1 MSRVTMIH
9 HINIQVSDREK
20 TQEWYEKVLGAEF
33 LDRGP
38 TLNRQQLQFRIGN
51 SEVHTNDT
59 PNPIQ
64 VATVH
69 FAAEIADWDE
79 LIAHLDELGI
89 PYSTALRRPP
99 GSEEKSSWERR
110 EYSGNHY
117 TYVTDPNGNIIEL
130 VHHPLGIADSHGNKV
145 EIAHNADS
153 LKWVK
158 RAEYDDSR

>member
-9 HINIQVSDREK
+9 HINIQVRDREK
-20 TQEWYEKVLGAEF
+20 TREWYEKVLGAEF

-51 SEVHTNDT
+51 AEVHTNDA
-59 PNPIQ
+59 PNPVQ
-64 VATVH
+64 VPAVH

-79 LIAHLDELGI
+79 LITHLDELGV

-99 GSEEKSSWERR
+99 GSEDKSSWGKR

-130 VHHPLGIADSHGNKV
+130 VHHPLGIADSQGNKV
-145 EIAHNADS
+145 EIAHDS
-153 LKWVK
+153 NSMKWVK
-158 RAEYDDSR
+158 RPEYDDTN

>member
-20 TQEWYEKVLGAEF
+20 TREWYEKVLGAEF

-38 TLNRQQLQFRIGN
+38 TLNQQQLQFRIGN
-51 SEVHTNDT
+51 AEVHTNDA
-59 PNPIQ
+59 PNPVQ
-64 VATVH
+64 VPAVH

-79 LIAHLDELGI
+79 LIANLDELGI

-99 GSEEKSSWERR
+99 GSEEKSSWGKR

-130 VHHPLGIADSHGNKV
+130 VHHPLGIADSQGNQV
-145 EIAHNADS
+145 EIAHDS
-153 LKWVK
+153 NSMKWVK
-158 RAEYDDSR
+158 RAEYDDTK

>member
-38 TLNRQQLQFRIGN
+38 TFNRQQLQFRIGN
-51 SEVHTNDT
+51 AEVHTNDT
-59 PNPIQ
+59 PNPVQ
-64 VATVH
+64 VAAVH

-79 LIAHLDELGI
+79 LIAHLDELEI

-99 GSEEKSSWERR
+99 GSEEKSS
-110 EYSGNHY
+110 G
-117 TYVTDPNGNIIEL
+117 DAGNIRGIITPTSPTPTATSSNWSTILSEL
-130 VHHPLGIADSHGNKV
+130 PTPMAT
-145 EIAHNADS
+145 
-153 LKWVK
+153 
-158 RAEYDDSR
+158 RSRLPTTPTVFNG

>member
-1 MSRVTMIH
+1 MSRVTMIY

-20 TQEWYEKVLGAEF
+20 TQEWYEKVLEAEF

-59 PNPIQ
+59 PNPVQ
-64 VATVH
+64 VAAVH

-99 GSEEKSSWERR
+99 GSEEKSSWGRR